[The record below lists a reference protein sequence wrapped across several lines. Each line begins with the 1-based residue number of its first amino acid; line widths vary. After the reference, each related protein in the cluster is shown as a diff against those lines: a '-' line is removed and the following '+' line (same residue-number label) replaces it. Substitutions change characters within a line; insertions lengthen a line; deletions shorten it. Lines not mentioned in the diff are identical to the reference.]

1 MPSEVAHEE
10 LAELVAA
17 TRAYLEWHEDAGTIG
32 LPAAPPRA
40 RTLEAPRHEPPRH
53 EPLRDEVVSRQE
65 SPRPEPP
72 RERIV
77 EPRPEAPR
85 PEPRAHVTLE
95 RPGAQ
100 APRPEARRLAVVE
113 VTSPEARVARLA
125 EMAVEV
131 ASCTKCP
138 LHSQRIQTVFA
149 RGNPSAELMFVGEGP
164 GAEEDEQGLPFV
176 GKAGQ
181 LLDKMIQAM
190 GYAPSEV
197 YVANVVKCRPP
208 MNRKPEPTELGA
220 CVGYVHEQ
228 IALVRPKMLVAL
240 GATAVE
246 GLLEQTGIMRLRGTF
261 RLYRGQIPVMPTFH
275 PAYLLR
281 TPEAKR
287 EVWSDLQQVMAKLG
301 KTRTR

>member
-1 MPSEVAHEE
+1 MHDE

-32 LPAAPPRA
+32 LPAASRA
-40 RTLEAPRHEPPRH
+40 RAVELPRHEPPRH
-53 EPLRDEVVSRQE
+53 EP
-65 SPRPEPP
+65 PRHEPP
-72 RERIV
+72 RH
-77 EPRPEAPR
+77 EPRPAPPSEARTTREER
-85 PEPRAHVTLE
+85 PEPRVPVTLE
-95 RPGAQ
+95 RPGAPSGS
-100 APRPEARRLAVVE
+100 PRPEPRRLSVVE
-113 VTSPEARVARLA
+113 ATTPEARIARLA

-131 ASCTKCP
+131 ARCTRCP
-138 LHSQRIQTVFA
+138 LHAERKQTVFA
-149 RGNPSAELMFVGEGP
+149 RGNPDAELMFVGEGP
-164 GAEEDEQGLPFV
+164 GADEDEQGLPFV

-190 GYAPSEV
+190 GYAPSDV
-197 YVANVVKCRPP
+197 YIANVVKCRPP

-220 CVGYVHEQ
+220 CVGYIHEQ

-287 EVWSDLQQVMAKLG
+287 DVWSDLQQVMAKLG
-301 KTRTR
+301 KTRPR